1 MYISQTDSTN
11 STLRTML
18 LEQNLP
24 EGFMIRT
31 DFQTSGKGQKGNSW
45 EAEKGNNL
53 LFSILLYPTQL
64 AIEKYF
70 IISQLV
76 SIAIKNTLDKYAD
89 GFSVKW
95 PNDIYY
101 FDKKIGGILIEN
113 VIQGGR
119 IKSMIIGIGLNIN
132 QKTFE
137 SDAPNPVSLIQITGK
152 TTSKTR
158 ILTEI
163 YERIM
168 ELYHEMD
175 EATIGKIYSA
185 SLYRKNGFHLYN
197 ADGEEFKAR
206 IIKVYSDG
214 KLELETSDGEIKGFY
229 FKEVAFVNPPDRLIR
244 SEG

>member
-1 MYISQTDSTN
+1 MYIAQTDSTN

-18 LEQNLP
+18 AEQSLP

-45 EAEKGNNL
+45 EAEKGKNL

-64 AIEKYF
+64 PIKKYF

-76 SIAIKNTLDKYAD
+76 SIAIKKTLDKYAD

-113 VIQGGR
+113 VIQGGK

-132 QKTFE
+132 QKLFE

-152 TTSKTR
+152 PYARTP
-158 ILTEI
+158 ILTEL
-163 YERIM
+163 YKNIM
-168 ELYHEMD
+168 VLYHNMD
-175 EATIGKIYSA
+175 EATISKVYSE
-185 SLYRKNGFHLYN
+185 SLYRKDGFHSYN
-197 ADGEEFKAR
+197 ADGEEFRAR
-206 IIKVYSDG
+206 IIQVYTDG
-214 KLELETSDGEIKGFY
+214 KLELETTEGEIKGFY
-229 FKEVAFVNPPDRLIR
+229 FKEVAFVN
-244 SEG
+244 